1 MVRTLWALC
10 FITDE
15 TVPLSSA
22 HNFERIPYIVKCIIS
37 VHKRRSQPC
46 DTGQEESVFVRQE
59 LIALTEKLQSTH
71 LPSDGC
77 PYFRAAF
84 MLRYDGRHICGMPGV
99 KICLVCLS
107 SVTIEGKGGTQSVYQ
122 LAAMSRLAG
131 TSNERGLKGYTRV

>member
-37 VHKRRSQPC
+37 VHKRRSHPC

-59 LIALTEKLQSTH
+59 LIALKEKLQSTH
-71 LPSDGC
+71 LPSDRMPLFPG
-77 PYFRAAF
+77 YGALWWASY
-84 MLRYDGRHICGMPGV
+84 LRKARV
-99 KICLVCLS
+99 EICLACLS
-107 SVTIEGKGGTQSVYQ
+107 SVTIEGKGSTQSVY
-122 LAAMSRLAG
+122 
-131 TSNERGLKGYTRV
+131 